1 MKVSVITP
9 TWQRAELLTTRCIP
23 SVAAQ
28 TVLVEHVVV
37 SDGPD
42 PALKELLT
50 DCDVVYAE
58 VAEHANDPCN
68 YGARA
73 RNRGLE
79 VATGDLIAYVDD
91 DNALRPRHTQV
102 LASTLEANPWAD
114 FAYSQMYRHG
124 LEDVIG
130 SQPPALGTVDSS
142 IVMHRRN
149 GPGRFGLWPVPAP
162 YEVDWVFV
170 QSWLNA
176 GAKWVFVQE
185 VTVDYYYRPH

>member
-73 RNRGLE
+73 RKDRKS
-79 VATGDLIAYVDD
+79 VV
-91 DNALRPRHTQV
+91 
-102 LASTLEANPWAD
+102 
-114 FAYSQMYRHG
+114 
-124 LEDVIG
+124 
-130 SQPPALGTVDSS
+130 
-142 IVMHRRN
+142 
-149 GPGRFGLWPVPAP
+149 
-162 YEVDWVFV
+162 
-170 QSWLNA
+170 
-176 GAKWVFVQE
+176 
-185 VTVDYYYRPH
+185 